1 MNFVVTSHLSKCEIS
16 KCYGIVFNSKKI
28 TQPLYNARETI
39 GNNKKKYSICGS
51 NNNILSSK
59 AEEIMR
65 ILTAGV

>member
-28 TQPLYNARETI
+28 TPPLYNARET
-39 GNNKKKYSICGS
+39 KKKITPFAVLI
-51 NNNILSSK
+51 ILSSK

>member
-1 MNFVVTSHLSKCEIS
+1 M
-16 KCYGIVFNSKKI
+16 

-39 GNNKKKYSICGS
+39 GNKKKITPFAVLI
-51 NNNILSSK
+51 ILSSK

>member
-16 KCYGIVFNSKKI
+16 KCYGIVFNSRKM

-39 GNNKKKYSICGS
+39 GNKKKITPFAVLI
-51 NNNILSSK
+51 ILSSK